1 MRTNKVYIYHK
12 MELSDNG
19 FFGGIRWFAID

>member
-1 MRTNKVYIYHK
+1 MRTNKDYIYHK

-19 FFGGIRWFAID
+19 LFGGIRWFAMD